1 MFPGQARARL
11 EVLGKLPRGAYEH
24 RHPDVHHPSWRFM
37 WAGPGSVQSMLAD
50 LFDLVGRLGG
60 VVEHE
65 DPIDVDAIVAAGS
78 FSETVKFPLLGLDGN
93 RAGIDFPLRL
103 QFWTPP
109 NLTHVSGFL
118 YKHAVGVRLQNY
130 WTAPLG
136 PGDLHDN
143 RGWAELNKLSLP
155 ALLLGV
161 RELGLIC
168 APDYPDGYLVPV
180 DAFGFAEADVDW
192 LRSEVDKRWRAFV
205 EGELT
210 LEQYGYHE
218 TPPVVPPG
226 NPAYWS
232 LFGFKRSLA
241 ELESLLDGVP
251 GGDVAAARILP
262 WFEAAESAQV
272 VGEDDELLAT
282 GAELKEQLAFA
293 VSSFD
298 SSLAA
303 QLRSLPVLLDS
314 EAATG
319 FKSAINLRKIS
330 WKLLGDD
337 GGGSVIRSVSGTDVQ
352 RTFYGGVRDLCRDK
366 LAAAHFAAPVFGVDL
381 NLQAAFD
388 LWQLSGEIK
397 ITNDGFV
404 VGVDDTYWAG

>member
-1 MFPGQARARL
+1 
-11 EVLGKLPRGAYEH
+11 
-24 RHPDVHHPSWRFM
+24 M

-65 DPIDVDAIVAAGS
+65 DPIEVDAIVAAGS
-78 FSETVKFPLLGLDGN
+78 FNETVKFPLLDLDGN
-93 RAGIDFPLRL
+93 RAGIDFPFRL
-103 QFWTPP
+103 EFWTPP
-109 NLTHVSGFL
+109 DLTHVSGFR

-130 WTAPLG
+130 WLAPLG

-143 RGWAELNKLSLP
+143 RGCAELNQSLLP
-155 ALLLGV
+155 ELLLGV

-168 APDYPDGYLVPV
+168 APDYPAGYLAPV

-192 LRSEVDKRWRAFV
+192 LRSEVDKRWQAFL

-210 LEQYGYHE
+210 LEQYGHHE
-218 TPPVVPPG
+218 TPPVIPPG

-241 ELESLLDGVP
+241 ELESLLDGVS
-251 GGDVAAARILP
+251 GGDAAAARIFP
-262 WFEAAESAQV
+262 WFEAASSAQV

-282 GAELKEQLAFA
+282 GAELREQLAFA

-314 EAATG
+314 EAVAG
-319 FKSAINLRKIS
+319 SKSAIDLEDLSRQ
-330 WKLLGDD
+330 LLGGEPASSIFDVF
-337 GGGSVIRSVSGTDVQ
+337 GSTDVE
-352 RTFYGGVRDLCRDK
+352 RVFYGEVRDLCRDK
-366 LAAAHFAAPVFGVDL
+366 LAAAHFAAPVFGVDI